1 MSDRADAEAL
11 DPASRRMPAIPASG
25 RRRSAAEDV
34 APIAVTPQPVDPA
47 AVQAAFDRLSAI
59 FSDMMVTVAEVSTH
73 RCPYKNRFD
82 ECTAKFGCRN
92 QRRPTE
98 PGGLKVCGGDDK
110 LDYRSAWETS

>member
-1 MSDRADAEAL
+1 VV
-11 DPASRRMPAIPASG
+11 PASDVLPRPAAPAATNDG
-25 RRRSAAEDV
+25 TPR
-34 APIAVTPQPVDPA
+34 APTAPQPVDPV

-82 ECTAKFGCRN
+82 KCTAKFGCRN
-92 QRRPTE
+92 QLRPTE